1 MRSPVSVLSRRD
13 WLRNTGLGIG
23 ASVALPGLLP
33 ASEMARVLG
42 GGVAYAD
49 MLAQMERDVTTARRA
64 AGPVRL
70 MYNENPFGMSPKAK
84 DALMGSWMQHAWY
97 VPPIHDEV
105 RHTFAKHVGVPAD
118 HVLVTQGS
126 SEVLS
131 VLALAYNMA
140 GGEIVA
146 PWPTFEDLPR
156 WGDTLNATV
165 HRVPLNQYLDHD
177 LYMMDAKIGSGT
189 KLVFVCNPNNP
200 TSNLSEDTSLRD
212 FVSSAARRT
221 TVVVDEAYIDFVD
234 RPGHRS
240 MIDLVLKGES
250 VVVSRTASKIH
261 GLAGLRCGFAIAR
274 PDIIKRLQKYVSGDP
289 NVFGQLAANASLLDV
304 EYQSFIKQKNRE
316 GRTMLLNTLATLG
329 RKVAPSQTNFVFFH
343 TGKAIQPV
351 QQYFLAKGFVVGRAF
366 PPFNVWCRVSVGT
379 PDEMKQF
386 CAVLPGLFA

>member
-1 MRSPVSVLSRRD
+1 MSVLSRRD
-13 WLRNTGLGIG
+13 WLRHTGLGIG

-33 ASEMARVLG
+33 ASEMARVMG
-42 GGVAYAD
+42 GGVAYTD
-49 MLAQMERDVTTARRA
+49 MLAQMECDVTTARRA
-64 AGPVRL
+64 AGPIRL

-84 DALMGSWMQHAWY
+84 DALMGSWTQHSWY
-97 VPPIHDEV
+97 VPPIHEDV
-105 RHTFAKHVGVPAD
+105 QHTFAKHVGVPAD

-131 VLALAYNMA
+131 VLALAYNME

-156 WGDTLNATV
+156 WGDTLKATV

-177 LYMMDAKIGSGT
+177 LYLMDAKVGSGT

-200 TSNLSEDTSLRD
+200 TSNLTEDTSLRD
-212 FVSSAARRT
+212 FVSSAAKRT

-234 RPGHRS
+234 RPGHKS
-240 MIDLVLKGES
+240 MVDLVLKGES

-274 PDIIKRLQKYVSGDP
+274 PDIIRRLQQYVSGDP
-289 NVFGQLAANASLLDV
+289 NVFGQLAANASLQDM

-316 GRTMLLNTLATLG
+316 GRAMLLDTLATLN

-366 PPFNVWCRVSVGT
+366 PPYNDWCRVSVGT
-379 PDEMKQF
+379 PEEMKQF
-386 CAVLPGLFA
+386 CSVLPGVFA